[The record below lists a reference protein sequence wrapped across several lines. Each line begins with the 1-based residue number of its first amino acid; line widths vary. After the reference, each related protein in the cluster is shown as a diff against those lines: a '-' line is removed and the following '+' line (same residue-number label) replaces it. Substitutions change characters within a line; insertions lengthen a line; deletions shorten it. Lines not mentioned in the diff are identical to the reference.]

1 MKKALLASLFCI
13 TALSA
18 CESPQQM
25 VTQKEDHLAAAGFV
39 LKPASTPQRI
49 AMLNKLPAHHFVRR
63 IHGDTVSYVYADPT
77 VCGCLYVGD
86 QAAYGRYQAY
96 RQEQNIAD
104 EQQMTAQDYQD
115 AQWNWGEWGP
125 WGGGFGPG
133 YGFGPGWGW

>member
-1 MKKALLASLFCI
+1 MKKAFLTSLFCVS
-13 TALSA
+13 ALSA
-18 CESPQQM
+18 CESPQQI
-25 VTQKEDHLAAAGFV
+25 VAQKEDHLAAAGFT

-49 AMLNKLPAHHFVRR
+49 AMLKRLPAHHFVRR

-86 QAAYGRYQAY
+86 QTAYGRYQAY
-96 RQEQNIAD
+96 QQQQNITD
-104 EQQMTAQDYQD
+104 EQQMAAQDYQD